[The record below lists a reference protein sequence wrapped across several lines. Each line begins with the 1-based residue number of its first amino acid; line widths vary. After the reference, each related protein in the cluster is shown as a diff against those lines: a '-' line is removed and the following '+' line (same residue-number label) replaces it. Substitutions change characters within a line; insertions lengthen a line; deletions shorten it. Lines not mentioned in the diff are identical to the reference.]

1 MADLVFSVAAANFD
15 DTPNESGFTTQVNTL
30 FASLLSNTIRGIAFV
45 ADDAPRG
52 LGNELK
58 LTVSYDQAG
67 TAIGTP
73 YLVQHFIGKSLA
85 EVNSDVL
92 AFFAANPTYFV
103 SQVYLQALRS
113 ARRTAQVVAIVFYNT
128 VAANGVLNWA
138 AGGSTGGGGGGT
150 SLTGTLAVG
159 ANTVDSLAI
168 ATYGDALWEILI
180 RKGTTRFSTNI
191 RANHNGTTPNHV
203 EYGSV
208 VSPPAGTV
216 DVTFDVDISGANM
229 RLVATAGSTGWTYSV
244 LRRTLNA

>member
-15 DTPNESGFTTQVNTL
+15 DTPNESGFTTQVNAL
-30 FASLLSNTIRGIAFV
+30 FASLLSNNIRGIAFV
-45 ADDAPRG
+45 ADDASRG

-67 TAIGTP
+67 TVIATP
-73 YLVQHFIGKSLA
+73 YLVQHFIGKSLN
-85 EVNSDVL
+85 EVNTDVL
-92 AFFAANPTYFV
+92 AYLAANPAYFF
-103 SQVYLQALRS
+103 SQVYLQVLRS
-113 ARRTAQVVAIVFYNT
+113 PRRSAQIVALLFYNT
-128 VAANGVLNWA
+128 VAASGVLNWA
-138 AGGSTGGGGGGT
+138 VGGGGGGGGGGT
-150 SLTGTLAVG
+150 SITGSLAVG

-180 RKGTTRFSTNI
+180 RKGTTRYSTNI
-191 RANHNGTTPNHV
+191 RANHNGTTPNHI

-229 RLVATAGSTGWTYSV
+229 RLRATAATTGWTYSV
-244 LRRTLNA
+244 LRRTLDA